1 LGAWYACGEV
11 SGGAW
16 WRLWRTA
23 RVKVVPEDEFEYEAV
38 IMLGKEQDEGR
49 GEGALLTL
57 DKLADKTTQG
67 GISYGL
73 DPAGSRSAACVRA
86 CISLG

>member
-49 GEGALLTL
+49 GEGA
-57 DKLADKTTQG
+57 
-67 GISYGL
+67 GL